1 MSVSRCRKMMIK
13 PLLHHYPLDAKSQIC
28 IGIAKIKKPKTWPL
42 SKFILDQGYV
52 LGNANFDARRK
63 ICDFIL
69 SKVLDRRGLRLG
81 ASNEDQTS
89 KKYLRSVT

>member
-28 IGIAKIKKPKTWPL
+28 IGIAKIEKLKTWPL

-52 LGNANFDARRK
+52 LGNANFDPGK
-63 ICDFIL
+63 QICDFA
-69 SKVLDRRGLRLG
+69 SSQSFFLRLKNDH
-81 ASNEDQTS
+81 SFFQIKDNNTDQES
-89 KKYLRSVT
+89 